1 VSAAST
7 ATSSASSSADPAAA
21 SGASADRTVA
31 ERLEDASV
39 AARVK
44 QALVRVRVLRQFNFS
59 PTVVRGHLTLRG
71 EVDTREQYRRAERVA
86 TTVTGVTEVTNQVT
100 VEGRAISESG
110 DAAEAAY
117 HTVRRGDTLTEIAR
131 AYGVSV
137 QTLRSLNDLSGTLQ
151 PGDRLR
157 VR

>member
-1 VSAAST
+1 M
-7 ATSSASSSADPAAA
+7 
-21 SGASADRTVA
+21 
-31 ERLEDASV
+31 
-39 AARVK
+39 
-44 QALVRVRVLRQFNFS
+44 LRQFNFS

-100 VEGRAISESG
+100 VEGRSISTSG
-110 DAAEAAY
+110 DAAEATY

-137 QTLRSLNDLSGTLQ
+137 QTLRSLNDLSGALQ
-151 PGDRLR
+151 PGQRIR
-157 VR
+157 IR

>member
-1 VSAAST
+1 
-7 ATSSASSSADPAAA
+7 
-21 SGASADRTVA
+21 
-31 ERLEDASV
+31 
-39 AARVK
+39 
-44 QALVRVRVLRQFNFS
+44 
-59 PTVVRGHLTLRG
+59 
-71 EVDTREQYRRAERVA
+71 
-86 TTVTGVTEVTNQVT
+86 VT